1 MDSDAGNLSAVILLL
16 LMNYHFVQVFK
27 SFNVNVLVCLVLQ
40 VHVLCV
46 FVYAGVQV
54 GLGSRVRR
62 CCRALLTAAGNQ
74 STLSVYFTTRR
85 FLNDL
90 S

>member
-1 MDSDAGNLSAVILLL
+1 MDSDADNLFAVILLL

-46 FVYAGVQV
+46 FV
-54 GLGSRVRR
+54 
-62 CCRALLTAAGNQ
+62 
-74 STLSVYFTTRR
+74 
-85 FLNDL
+85 
-90 S
+90 